1 MKPTPEQIV
10 ELAKAVEIEDAV
22 DWSEIHVD
30 KDAIYNVAAL
40 SVCEKYN
47 NWADSPEKDAIMIAT
62 IVKLVV
68 ENFGLNLILNQY

>member
-10 ELAKAVEIEDAV
+10 DLAKAVEIEDAV
-22 DWSEIHVD
+22 DWGELHVD
-30 KDAIYNVAAL
+30 KDAIYSVAAL

-47 NWADSPEKDAIMIAT
+47 KWADSPEKDAIMIAT

-68 ENFGLNLILNQY
+68 ENFALNLIINKY